1 MPRISAKR
9 KFPVTASQPMITA
22 PVVSPATM
30 SGRSQSA
37 RHETSHSGKRRNHR
51 CSDMLADLPELRDG
65 SMLLLRLYVPFGL
78 LPWRKLGRRVRN
90 LLPRDAAE
98 YVRNAVQAGTLFV
111 V

>member
-1 MPRISAKR
+1 MAYAIALG
-9 KFPVTASQPMITA
+9 MITA

-37 RHETSHSGKRRNHR
+37 WYGTSHSGKRRNHR
-51 CSDMLADLPELRDG
+51 CSDMLAGLPDLRDG
-65 SMLLLRLYVPFGL
+65 SMLLLRLYVPFRL
-78 LPWRKLGRRVRN
+78 FPWRKLGGRIRN

-98 YVRNAVQAGTLFV
+98 YVRNAVQVGTLFV